1 MRATASVR
9 ADLRDK
15 GDIEFIIVAG
25 DSSGDTAQRLRLN
38 FQL

>member
-1 MRATASVR
+1 MRPTANVR

-15 GDIEFIIVAG
+15 GDIEFIIVATDSGG
-25 DSSGDTAQRLRLN
+25 DIPQRLRLN